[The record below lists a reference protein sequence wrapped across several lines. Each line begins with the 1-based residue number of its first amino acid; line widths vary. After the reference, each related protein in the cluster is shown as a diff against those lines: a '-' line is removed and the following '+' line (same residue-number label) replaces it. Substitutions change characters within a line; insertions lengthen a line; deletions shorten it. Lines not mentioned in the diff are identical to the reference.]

1 MAVSKANIIKSVF
14 IDYILSQI
22 EEDIIIGN
30 EVMYGSTGK
39 IADLILL
46 HKGSTY
52 AIEIK
57 SDADNLNR
65 IKDQITEYQKQFDY
79 TIVVSGE
86 KHTDKL
92 SKLLPDGIGLYMVSD
107 DLTISLLHRAKRQ
120 RKLNKDEML
129 FSIKTSYLVKI
140 ADFSTNEYNADEI
153 RHQFTK
159 KRTSCIQEI
168 LYNYWSNKL
177 KPGFECFMSERG
189 EETIVSDLSNFTS
202 YKVSTVF

>member
-65 IKDQITEYQKQFDY
+65 IKDQITEYQKQFDWLGNY
-79 TIVVSGE
+79 
-86 KHTDKL
+86 
-92 SKLLPDGIGLYMVSD
+92 
-107 DLTISLLHRAKRQ
+107 SL
-120 RKLNKDEML
+120 DM
-129 FSIKTSYLVKI
+129 
-140 ADFSTNEYNADEI
+140 
-153 RHQFTK
+153 
-159 KRTSCIQEI
+159 
-168 LYNYWSNKL
+168 
-177 KPGFECFMSERG
+177 
-189 EETIVSDLSNFTS
+189 
-202 YKVSTVF
+202 